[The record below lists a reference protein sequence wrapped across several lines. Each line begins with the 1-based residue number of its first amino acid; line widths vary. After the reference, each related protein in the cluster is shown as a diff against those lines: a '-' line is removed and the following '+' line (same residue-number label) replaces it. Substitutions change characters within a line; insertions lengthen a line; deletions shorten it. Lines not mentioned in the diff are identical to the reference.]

1 MAARV
6 VIIRTWYLSRHR
18 LRQQPLTHTV
28 LVSAYSYK
36 RCGVDGNLSFSCCL
50 SCLPSYP
57 CPSVPSAPFWSRSP
71 EQSCG
76 AQTLSGLARSPHPR
90 PPAGCSFTSA
100 VVAAPPPGD
109 PPRPSGCS
117 VGCARGLFQNPEGG
131 LLVSASASSTVTSRA
146 WGRRESRHVHVGSL
160 ATCLGSTEK
169 KKKRYDTTLRGHSS
183 GCSRGGVQGNVAR
196 FQVEAFRATD

>member
-109 PPRPSGCS
+109 PPRPSARLAARAACSRIPKAGCS
-117 VGCARGLFQNPEGG
+117 SPHRPAPP
-131 LLVSASASSTVTSRA
+131 
-146 WGRRESRHVHVGSL
+146 SRHEPGVEESQGMCMWAPWRL
-160 ATCLGSTEK
+160 A
-169 KKKRYDTTLRGHSS
+169 
-183 GCSRGGVQGNVAR
+183 
-196 FQVEAFRATD
+196 